1 MLAARSAMEHVF
13 DGVASDFAPKSST
26 WRSLKANT
34 LRLCAALF
42 LLVLSTFGNAPEAQ
56 NGKVLVFAAASLKT
70 ALDEINAQWQER
82 TGKRAAV
89 SYAASSAL
97 AKQIEQ
103 GAPADIFISA
113 DLDWMEY
120 LAERKLIRPDTRSDL
135 LSNRLVLIAPKG
147 TNLRVEIKQ
156 GFPLA
161 SLLGQDHLALAN
173 TDAVPAG
180 KYAKAALNAL
190 GVWEQVKG
198 RIAQAENVRAA
209 LLLVSR
215 GEAPLG
221 IVYESDVVSDPS
233 VVTVGTFPEAT
244 HPRIIYP
251 IALTSGSTSP
261 DAGGF
266 LDELKSPQARTIFEK
281 QGFTMLN

>member
-1 MLAARSAMEHVF
+1 MEHVF

-42 LLVLSTFGNAPEAQ
+42 LLVLSTFGNAPHAQ
-56 NGKVLVFAAASLKT
+56 NGKILVFAAASLKT
-70 ALDEINAQWQER
+70 ALDEINAQWQGR
-82 TGKRAAV
+82 TGKRATV

-113 DLDWMEY
+113 DLDWMQY
-120 LAERKLIRPDTRSDL
+120 LAERKLVRPETRSDL

-161 SLLGQDHLALAN
+161 SLLRQGHLALAN

-198 RIAQAENVRAA
+198 RVAQAENVRAA

-221 IVYESDVVSDPS
+221 IVYESDAVSDPS
-233 VVTVGTFPEAT
+233 VVTVGTLPEAT

-251 IALTSGSTSP
+251 IAETSGSTSP
-261 DAGGF
+261 DARSF

>member
-1 MLAARSAMEHVF
+1 MEHVF
-13 DGVASDFAPKSST
+13 DGVAPDFALKSST
-26 WRSLKANT
+26 SRCLKANA

-56 NGKVLVFAAASLKT
+56 SGKVLVFAAASLKT
-70 ALDEINAQWQER
+70 ALDEINAQWQGR
-82 TGKRAAV
+82 TGKRAVV

-120 LAERKLIRPDTRSDL
+120 LAERKLIRPETRSDL

-147 TNLRVEIKQ
+147 TNLQVEIKP

-161 SLLGQDHLALAN
+161 SLLGQGYLALAN

-180 KYAKAALNAL
+180 KYSKAALKAL
-190 GVWEQVKG
+190 GVWDLVKG

-221 IVYESDVVSDPS
+221 IVYESDAVSDPS
-233 VVTVGTFPEAT
+233 VVEVGILPDAT

>member
-1 MLAARSAMEHVF
+1 MEHVF
-13 DGVASDFAPKSST
+13 DGVAPDFALKSST
-26 WRSLKANT
+26 SRCLKANA
-34 LRLCAALF
+34 LRVSAALF

-56 NGKVLVFAAASLKT
+56 SGKVLVFAAASLKT
-70 ALDEINAQWQER
+70 ALDEINAQWQGR
-82 TGKRAAV
+82 TGKRAVV

-120 LAERKLIRPDTRSDL
+120 LAERKLIRPETRSDL

-147 TNLRVEIKQ
+147 TNLQVDIKP

-161 SLLGQDHLALAN
+161 SLLGQGHLALAN

-180 KYAKAALNAL
+180 KYSKAALEML
-190 GVWEQVKG
+190 GVWELVKG

-221 IVYESDVVSDPS
+221 IVYESDAVSDPS
-233 VVTVGTFPEAT
+233 VVAVGILPDAT

>member
-1 MLAARSAMEHVF
+1 MEHVF
-13 DGVASDFAPKSST
+13 DGVAPDFALKSST
-26 WRSLKANT
+26 SRCLKANA
-34 LRLCAALF
+34 LRLSAALF

-56 NGKVLVFAAASLKT
+56 SGKVLVFAAASLKT
-70 ALDEINAQWQER
+70 ALDEINAQWQGR
-82 TGKRAAV
+82 TGKRAVV

-120 LAERKLIRPDTRSDL
+120 LAERKLIRPETRSDL

-147 TNLRVEIKQ
+147 TNLQVDIKP

-161 SLLGQDHLALAN
+161 SLLGQGHLALAN

-180 KYAKAALNAL
+180 KYSKAALKAL

-221 IVYESDVVSDPS
+221 IVYESDAVSDPS
-233 VVTVGTFPEAT
+233 VVTVGILPDAT

>member
-1 MLAARSAMEHVF
+1 MKHVF
-13 DGVASDFAPKSST
+13 DGVEVGFAPELSDARCLTAS
-26 WRSLKANT
+26 A
-34 LRLCAALF
+34 LRLCA
-42 LLVLSTFGNAPEAQ
+42 VLSFLVFSTVVNASEVEG
-56 NGKVLVFAAASLKT
+56 GKVLVFAAASLKT
-70 ALDEINAQWQER
+70 ALDEINTRWEGR

-120 LAERKLIRPDTRSDL
+120 LAGRNLIKPETRSDL
-135 LSNRLVLIAPKG
+135 LSNRLVLIAPRG
-147 TNLRVEIKQ
+147 TNIQIEIKP
-156 GFPLA
+156 GLPLA
-161 SLLGQDHLALAN
+161 LLLGQGYLALAN

-180 KYAKAALNAL
+180 KYSKAALNAL

-221 IVYESDVVSDPS
+221 VVYESDAVSDPS
-233 VVTVGTFPEAT
+233 VLTVGIFPDAT

-251 IALTSGSTSP
+251 IAVISGSTSP
-261 DAGGF
+261 DSGAY
-266 LDELKSPQARTIFEK
+266 LDELKSPQASSIFRK
-281 QGFTMLN
+281 QGFTIRN

>member
-1 MLAARSAMEHVF
+1 MEHVF
-13 DGVASDFAPKSST
+13 DGVAPDFALKSST
-26 WRSLKANT
+26 SRCLKANA

-56 NGKVLVFAAASLKT
+56 SGKVLVFAAASLKT
-70 ALDEINAQWQER
+70 ALDEINAQWQGR
-82 TGKRAAV
+82 TGKRAVV

-120 LAERKLIRPDTRSDL
+120 LAERKLIRPETRSDL

-147 TNLRVEIKQ
+147 TNLQVEIKP

-161 SLLGQDHLALAN
+161 SLLGQGYLALAN

-180 KYAKAALNAL
+180 KYSKAALETL
-190 GVWEQVKG
+190 GVWEQVRG

-221 IVYESDVVSDPS
+221 IVYESDAVSDPS
-233 VVTVGTFPEAT
+233 VVEVGILPDAT

>member
-1 MLAARSAMEHVF
+1 MEHVF
-13 DGVASDFAPKSST
+13 DGVAPDFALKSST
-26 WRSLKANT
+26 SRCLKANA

-56 NGKVLVFAAASLKT
+56 SGKVLVFAAASLKT
-70 ALDEINAQWQER
+70 ALDEINAQWQGR
-82 TGKRAAV
+82 TGKRAVV

-120 LAERKLIRPDTRSDL
+120 LAERKLIRPETRSDL

-147 TNLRVEIKQ
+147 TNLQVDIKP

-161 SLLGQDHLALAN
+161 SLLGQGHLALAN

-180 KYAKAALNAL
+180 KYSKAALKAL

-221 IVYESDVVSDPS
+221 IVYESDAVSDPS
-233 VVTVGTFPEAT
+233 VVTVGILPDAT

>member
-1 MLAARSAMEHVF
+1 MEHVF
-13 DGVASDFAPKSST
+13 DGVAPDFALKSST
-26 WRSLKANT
+26 SRCLKANA
-34 LRLCAALF
+34 LRLSAALF

-56 NGKVLVFAAASLKT
+56 SGKVLVFAAASLKT
-70 ALDEINAQWQER
+70 ALDEINAQWQGR
-82 TGKRAAV
+82 TGKRAVV

-120 LAERKLIRPDTRSDL
+120 LAERKLIRPETRSDL

-147 TNLRVEIKQ
+147 TNLQVDIKP

-161 SLLGQDHLALAN
+161 SLLGQGHLALAN

-180 KYAKAALNAL
+180 KYSKAALEML
-190 GVWEQVKG
+190 GVWELVKG

-221 IVYESDVVSDPS
+221 IVYESDAVSDPS
-233 VVTVGTFPEAT
+233 VVTVGILPDAT

-251 IALTSGSTSP
+251 IALTSGSTRP

>member
-1 MLAARSAMEHVF
+1 MEHVF

-70 ALDEINAQWQER
+70 ALDEINAQWQKR

-89 SYAASSAL
+89 SHAASSAL

-156 GFPLA
+156 GFRLA
-161 SLLGQDHLALAN
+161 SLVGQGHLALAN

-190 GVWEQVKG
+190 GVWGQVKG

-221 IVYESDVVSDPS
+221 IVYESDAVSDPS
-233 VVTVGTFPEAT
+233 VVTVGIFPEAT

-261 DAGGF
+261 DAGSF

>member
-1 MLAARSAMEHVF
+1 MEHVF
-13 DGVASDFAPKSST
+13 DGVAPDFALRSST
-26 WRSLKANT
+26 SRCLKANA
-34 LRLCAALF
+34 LRLSAALF

-56 NGKVLVFAAASLKT
+56 SGKVLVFAAASLKT
-70 ALDEINAQWQER
+70 GLDEINAQWQGR
-82 TGKRAAV
+82 TGKRAVV

-120 LAERKLIRPDTRSDL
+120 LAERKLIRPETRSDL

-147 TNLRVEIKQ
+147 TNLQVDIKP

-161 SLLGQDHLALAN
+161 SLLGQGHLALAN

-180 KYAKAALNAL
+180 KYSKAALEML
-190 GVWEQVKG
+190 GVWELVKG

-221 IVYESDVVSDPS
+221 IVYESDAVSDPS
-233 VVTVGTFPEAT
+233 VVTVGILPDAT

>member
-1 MLAARSAMEHVF
+1 MEHVF
-13 DGVASDFAPKSST
+13 DGVAPDFALKSST
-26 WRSLKANT
+26 SRCLKANA
-34 LRLCAALF
+34 LRLSAALF

-56 NGKVLVFAAASLKT
+56 SGKVLVFAAASLKT
-70 ALDEINAQWQER
+70 ALDEINAQWQGR
-82 TGKRAAV
+82 TGKRAVV

-120 LAERKLIRPDTRSDL
+120 LAERKLIRPETRSDL

-147 TNLRVEIKQ
+147 TNLQVDIKP

-161 SLLGQDHLALAN
+161 SLLGQGHLALAN

-180 KYAKAALNAL
+180 KYSKAALEML
-190 GVWEQVKG
+190 GVWELVKG

-221 IVYESDVVSDPS
+221 IVYESDAVSDPS
-233 VVTVGTFPEAT
+233 VVAVGILPDAT

>member
-1 MLAARSAMEHVF
+1 MKHAF
-13 DGVASDFAPKSST
+13 DGVDSGFAPKFST
-26 WRSLKANT
+26 SRCLKANA
-34 LRLCAALF
+34 LRLCAVLC
-42 LLVLSTFGNAPEAQ
+42 LLVLSAVGNASEAQ
-56 NGKVLVFAAASLKT
+56 GGKILVFAAASLKT
-70 ALDEINAQWQER
+70 ALDEINAQWEGR
-82 TGKRAAV
+82 TGKRAVV

-120 LAERKLIRPDTRSDL
+120 LAGRKLIKPETRSDL
-135 LSNRLVLIAPKG
+135 LSNRLALIAPRG
-147 TNLRVEIKQ
+147 TNLQIEIKP
-156 GFPLA
+156 GLPLA
-161 SLLGQDHLALAN
+161 SLLGQGHLALAN

-180 KYAKAALNAL
+180 KYSKAALNAL

-221 IVYESDVVSDPS
+221 VVYESDAVSDPS
-233 VVTVGTFPEAT
+233 VMTVGIFPDAT

-251 IALTSGSTSP
+251 IAVTSGSTSP
-261 DAGGF
+261 DAGAY
-266 LDELKSPQARTIFEK
+266 LDELKSPQASAIFRK
-281 QGFTMLN
+281 QGFTILN

>member
-1 MLAARSAMEHVF
+1 MEHVF
-13 DGVASDFAPKSST
+13 DGVAPDFALKSST
-26 WRSLKANT
+26 SRCLKANA
-34 LRLCAALF
+34 LRLSAALF

-56 NGKVLVFAAASLKT
+56 SGKVLVFAAASLKT
-70 ALDEINAQWQER
+70 ALDEINAQWQGR
-82 TGKRAAV
+82 TGKRAVV

-113 DLDWMEY
+113 DRDWMEY

-156 GFPLA
+156 GFRLA
-161 SLLGQDHLALAN
+161 SLVGQGHLALAN

-180 KYAKAALNAL
+180 KYSKAALEML
-190 GVWEQVKG
+190 GVWELVKG

-233 VVTVGTFPEAT
+233 VVTVGILPDAT

>member
-1 MLAARSAMEHVF
+1 MKHVF
-13 DGVASDFAPKSST
+13 DGVDSDFAPKFST
-26 WRSLKANT
+26 PRCLKANA
-34 LRLCAALF
+34 LRLCAVLF
-42 LLVLSTFGNAPEAQ
+42 LLVLSTVGNASEAQ
-56 NGKVLVFAAASLKT
+56 DGKVLVFAAASLKT
-70 ALDEINAQWQER
+70 ALDEINAQWEGR

-120 LAERKLIRPDTRSDL
+120 LAGRKLIKPETRSDL
-135 LSNRLVLIAPKG
+135 LSNRLALIAPRG
-147 TNLRVEIKQ
+147 TNLQIEIKP
-156 GFPLA
+156 GLPLA
-161 SLLGQDHLALAN
+161 LLLGQGHLALAN

-180 KYAKAALNAL
+180 KYGKAALNAL

-221 IVYESDVVSDPS
+221 VVYETDAVSDPS
-233 VVTVGTFPEAT
+233 VMTVGIFPDAT

-251 IALTSGSTSP
+251 IAVTSGSTSP
-261 DAGGF
+261 DAGAY
-266 LDELKSPQARTIFEK
+266 LDELKSPQASAIFRK
-281 QGFTMLN
+281 QGFTILN

>member
-1 MLAARSAMEHVF
+1 MEHVF
-13 DGVASDFAPKSST
+13 DGVAPDFALKSST
-26 WRSLKANT
+26 SRCLKANA
-34 LRLCAALF
+34 LRLSAALF

-56 NGKVLVFAAASLKT
+56 SGKVLVFAAASLKT
-70 ALDEINAQWQER
+70 ALDEINAQWQGR
-82 TGKRAAV
+82 TGKRAVV

-120 LAERKLIRPDTRSDL
+120 LAERKLIRPETRSDL

-147 TNLRVEIKQ
+147 TNLQVDIKP

-161 SLLGQDHLALAN
+161 SLLGQGHLALAN

-180 KYAKAALNAL
+180 KYSKAALEML
-190 GVWEQVKG
+190 GVWELVKG

-221 IVYESDVVSDPS
+221 IVYESDAVSDPS
-233 VVTVGTFPEAT
+233 VVEVGILPDAT

-266 LDELKSPQARTIFEK
+266 LDELKSPQARTTFKK

>member
-1 MLAARSAMEHVF
+1 MEHVF
-13 DGVASDFAPKSST
+13 DGVAPDFALRSST
-26 WRSLKANT
+26 SRCLKANA
-34 LRLCAALF
+34 LRLSAALF

-56 NGKVLVFAAASLKT
+56 SGKVLVFAAASLKT
-70 ALDEINAQWQER
+70 ALDEINAQWQGR
-82 TGKRAAV
+82 TGKRAVV

-120 LAERKLIRPDTRSDL
+120 LAERKLIRPETRSDL

-147 TNLRVEIKQ
+147 TNLQVDIKP

-161 SLLGQDHLALAN
+161 SLLGQGHLALAN

-180 KYAKAALNAL
+180 KYSKAALEML
-190 GVWEQVKG
+190 GVWELVKG

-221 IVYESDVVSDPS
+221 IVYESDAVSDPS
-233 VVTVGTFPEAT
+233 VVTVGILPDAT

>member
-1 MLAARSAMEHVF
+1 MEHVF
-13 DGVASDFAPKSST
+13 DGVAPDFALKSST
-26 WRSLKANT
+26 SRCLKANA
-34 LRLCAALF
+34 LRLSAALF

-56 NGKVLVFAAASLKT
+56 SGKVLVFAAASLKT
-70 ALDEINAQWQER
+70 ALDEINAQWQGR
-82 TGKRAAV
+82 TGKRAVV

-120 LAERKLIRPDTRSDL
+120 LAERKLIRPETRSDL

-147 TNLRVEIKQ
+147 TNLQVDIKP

-161 SLLGQDHLALAN
+161 SLLGQGYLALAN

-180 KYAKAALNAL
+180 KYSKAALETL
-190 GVWEQVKG
+190 GVWEQVRG

-221 IVYESDVVSDPS
+221 IVYESDAVSDPS
-233 VVTVGTFPEAT
+233 VVTVGILPDAT

>member
-1 MLAARSAMEHVF
+1 MEHVF
-13 DGVASDFAPKSST
+13 DGVAPDFALKSST
-26 WRSLKANT
+26 SRCLKANA

-56 NGKVLVFAAASLKT
+56 SGKVLVFAAASLKT
-70 ALDEINAQWQER
+70 ALDEINAQWQGR
-82 TGKRAAV
+82 TGKRAVV

-120 LAERKLIRPDTRSDL
+120 LAERKLIRPETRSDL

-147 TNLRVEIKQ
+147 TNLQVDIKP

-161 SLLGQDHLALAN
+161 SLLGQGHLALAN

-180 KYAKAALNAL
+180 KYSKAALEML
-190 GVWEQVKG
+190 GVWELVKG

-221 IVYESDVVSDPS
+221 IVYESDAVSDPS
-233 VVTVGTFPEAT
+233 VVTVGILPDAM

>member
-1 MLAARSAMEHVF
+1 MEHVF
-13 DGVASDFAPKSST
+13 DGVAPDFALKSST
-26 WRSLKANT
+26 SRCLKANA
-34 LRLCAALF
+34 LRLSAALF

-56 NGKVLVFAAASLKT
+56 SGKVLVFAAASLKT
-70 ALDEINAQWQER
+70 ALDEINAQWQGR
-82 TGKRAAV
+82 TGKRAVV

-120 LAERKLIRPDTRSDL
+120 LAERKLIRPETRSDL

-147 TNLRVEIKQ
+147 TNLQVDIKP

-161 SLLGQDHLALAN
+161 SLLGQGHLALAN

-180 KYAKAALNAL
+180 KYSKAALEML
-190 GVWEQVKG
+190 GVWELVKG

-221 IVYESDVVSDPS
+221 IVYESDAVSDPS
-233 VVTVGTFPEAT
+233 VVTVGILPDAT

-251 IALTSGSTSP
+251 IAQTSGSTSP

>member
-1 MLAARSAMEHVF
+1 MEHVF
-13 DGVASDFAPKSST
+13 DGVAPDFALKSST
-26 WRSLKANT
+26 SRCLKANA
-34 LRLCAALF
+34 LRLSAALF

-56 NGKVLVFAAASLKT
+56 SGKVLVFAAASLKT
-70 ALDEINAQWQER
+70 ALDEINAQWQGR
-82 TGKRAAV
+82 TGKRAVV

-120 LAERKLIRPDTRSDL
+120 LAERKLIRPETRSDL

-147 TNLRVEIKQ
+147 TNLQVEIKP
-156 GFPLA
+156 GLPLA
-161 SLLGQDHLALAN
+161 SLLGQGHLALAN

-180 KYAKAALNAL
+180 KYSKAALKAL
-190 GVWEQVKG
+190 GVWEQVNG

-221 IVYESDVVSDPS
+221 IVYESDAVSDPS
-233 VVTVGTFPEAT
+233 VVTVGILPDAT

>member
-1 MLAARSAMEHVF
+1 
-13 DGVASDFAPKSST
+13 
-26 WRSLKANT
+26 
-34 LRLCAALF
+34 LRLCAVLC
-42 LLVLSTFGNAPEAQ
+42 LLVLSTVGNASEAQ
-56 NGKVLVFAAASLKT
+56 GGKILVFAAASLKT
-70 ALDEINAQWQER
+70 ALDEINAQWEGR
-82 TGKRAAV
+82 TGKRAVV

-113 DLDWMEY
+113 DRDWMEY
-120 LAERKLIRPDTRSDL
+120 LAGRKLIKPETRSDL
-135 LSNRLVLIAPKG
+135 LSNRLALIAPRG
-147 TNLRVEIKQ
+147 TNLQIEIKP
-156 GFPLA
+156 GLPLA
-161 SLLGQDHLALAN
+161 SLLGQGHLALAN

-180 KYAKAALNAL
+180 KYGKAALNAL

-221 IVYESDVVSDPS
+221 VVYESDAVSDPS
-233 VVTVGTFPEAT
+233 VMTVGIFPDAT

-251 IALTSGSTSP
+251 IAVTSGSTSP
-261 DAGGF
+261 DAGAY
-266 LDELKSPQARTIFEK
+266 LDEIKSPQASAIFRK
-281 QGFTMLN
+281 QGFTILN

>member
-1 MLAARSAMEHVF
+1 MEHVF
-13 DGVASDFAPKSST
+13 DGVAPDFALKSST
-26 WRSLKANT
+26 SRCLKANA
-34 LRLCAALF
+34 LRVSAALF

-56 NGKVLVFAAASLKT
+56 SGKVLVFAAASLKT
-70 ALDEINAQWQER
+70 ALDEINAQWQGR
-82 TGKRAAV
+82 TGKRAVV

-120 LAERKLIRPDTRSDL
+120 LAERKLIRPETRSDL

-147 TNLRVEIKQ
+147 TNLQVDIKP

-161 SLLGQDHLALAN
+161 SLLGQGHLALAN

-180 KYAKAALNAL
+180 KYSKAALEML
-190 GVWEQVKG
+190 GVWELVKG

-221 IVYESDVVSDPS
+221 IVYESDAVSDPS
-233 VVTVGTFPEAT
+233 VVTVGILPDAT

>member
-1 MLAARSAMEHVF
+1 MEHVF
-13 DGVASDFAPKSST
+13 DGVAPDFALKSST
-26 WRSLKANT
+26 SRCLKANA

-56 NGKVLVFAAASLKT
+56 SGKVLVFAAASLKT
-70 ALDEINAQWQER
+70 ALDEINAQWQGR

-120 LAERKLIRPDTRSDL
+120 LAERKLIRPETRSDL

-147 TNLRVEIKQ
+147 TNLQVEIKP

-161 SLLGQDHLALAN
+161 SLLGQGYLALAN

-180 KYAKAALNAL
+180 KYSKAALKAL
-190 GVWEQVKG
+190 GVWEQVKD

-221 IVYESDVVSDPS
+221 IVYESDAVSDPS
-233 VVTVGTFPEAT
+233 VVTVGILPDAT

>member
-1 MLAARSAMEHVF
+1 MEHVF
-13 DGVASDFAPKSST
+13 DGVAPDFALKSST
-26 WRSLKANT
+26 SRCLKANA

-56 NGKVLVFAAASLKT
+56 SDKVLVFAAASLKT
-70 ALDEINAQWQER
+70 ALDEINAQWQGR
-82 TGKRAAV
+82 TGKRAVV

-120 LAERKLIRPDTRSDL
+120 LAERKLIRPETRSDL

-147 TNLRVEIKQ
+147 TNLQVEIKP

-161 SLLGQDHLALAN
+161 SLLGQGHLALAN

-180 KYAKAALNAL
+180 KYSKAALETL
-190 GVWEQVKG
+190 GVWERVKG

-221 IVYESDVVSDPS
+221 IVYESDAVSDPS
-233 VVTVGTFPEAT
+233 VVTVGILPDAT

-251 IALTSGSTSP
+251 IAVTSGSTNP

>member
-1 MLAARSAMEHVF
+1 
-13 DGVASDFAPKSST
+13 
-26 WRSLKANT
+26 
-34 LRLCAALF
+34 
-42 LLVLSTFGNAPEAQ
+42 
-56 NGKVLVFAAASLKT
+56 
-70 ALDEINAQWQER
+70 LDEINAQWQGR
-82 TGKRAAV
+82 TGKRAVV

-120 LAERKLIRPDTRSDL
+120 LAERKLIRPETRSDL

-147 TNLRVEIKQ
+147 TNLQVDIKP

-161 SLLGQDHLALAN
+161 SLLGQGHLALAN

-180 KYAKAALNAL
+180 KYSKAALEML
-190 GVWEQVKG
+190 GVWELVKG

-221 IVYESDVVSDPS
+221 IVYESDAVSDPS
-233 VVTVGTFPEAT
+233 VVTVGILPDAT

>member
-1 MLAARSAMEHVF
+1 MEHVF
-13 DGVASDFAPKSST
+13 DGVAPDFALKSST
-26 WRSLKANT
+26 SRCLKANA
-34 LRLCAALF
+34 LRLSAALF

-56 NGKVLVFAAASLKT
+56 SGKVLVFAAASLKT
-70 ALDEINAQWQER
+70 ALDEINAQWQGR
-82 TGKRAAV
+82 TGKRAVV

-120 LAERKLIRPDTRSDL
+120 LAERKLIRPETRSDL

-147 TNLRVEIKQ
+147 TNLQVEIKP
-156 GFPLA
+156 GLPLA
-161 SLLGQDHLALAN
+161 SLLGQGHLALAN

-180 KYAKAALNAL
+180 KYSKAALKAL

-221 IVYESDVVSDPS
+221 IVYESDAVSDPS
-233 VVTVGTFPEAT
+233 VVTVGILPDAT

>member
-1 MLAARSAMEHVF
+1 MEHVF
-13 DGVASDFAPKSST
+13 DGVAPDFALKSST
-26 WRSLKANT
+26 SRCLKANA
-34 LRLCAALF
+34 LRLSAALF

-56 NGKVLVFAAASLKT
+56 SGKVLVFAAASLKT
-70 ALDEINAQWQER
+70 ALDEINAQWQGR
-82 TGKRAAV
+82 TGKRAVV

-120 LAERKLIRPDTRSDL
+120 LAERKLIRPETRSDL

-147 TNLRVEIKQ
+147 TNLQVEIKPEL
-156 GFPLA
+156 PLA
-161 SLLGQDHLALAN
+161 SLLGQGHLALAN

-180 KYAKAALNAL
+180 KYSKAALKAL

-221 IVYESDVVSDPS
+221 IVYESDAVSDPS
-233 VVTVGTFPEAT
+233 VVTVGILPDAT
-244 HPRIIYP
+244 HPRIVYP
-251 IALTSGSTSP
+251 IALTNGSTSP

>member
-1 MLAARSAMEHVF
+1 MEHVF

-34 LRLCAALF
+34 LRLCAAL

-103 GAPADIFISA
+103 AAPADIFISA

-156 GFPLA
+156 GFRLA
-161 SLLGQDHLALAN
+161 SLVGQRHLALAN

-221 IVYESDVVSDPS
+221 IVYESDAVSDPS
-233 VVTVGTFPEAT
+233 VVTVGIFPEAT

-261 DAGGF
+261 DAGSF

>member
-1 MLAARSAMEHVF
+1 MEHVF
-13 DGVASDFAPKSST
+13 DGVAPDFALKSST
-26 WRSLKANT
+26 SRCLKANA

-42 LLVLSTFGNAPEAQ
+42 LLILSTFGNAPEAQ
-56 NGKVLVFAAASLKT
+56 SGKVLVFAAASLKT
-70 ALDEINAQWQER
+70 ALDEINAQWQGR
-82 TGKRAAV
+82 TGKRAVV

-120 LAERKLIRPDTRSDL
+120 LAERKLIRPETRSDL

-147 TNLRVEIKQ
+147 TNLQVEIKP
-156 GFPLA
+156 GLPLA
-161 SLLGQDHLALAN
+161 SLLGQGHLALAN

-180 KYAKAALNAL
+180 KYSKAALKAL

-221 IVYESDVVSDPS
+221 IVYESDAVSDPS
-233 VVTVGTFPEAT
+233 VVTVGILPDAT

>member
-1 MLAARSAMEHVF
+1 MEHVF
-13 DGVASDFAPKSST
+13 DGVASDFAPKSSI

-56 NGKVLVFAAASLKT
+56 NGKVLILAAASLKT
-70 ALDEINAQWQER
+70 ALDEINAQWQKR

-89 SYAASSAL
+89 SHAASSAL

-156 GFPLA
+156 GFRLA
-161 SLLGQDHLALAN
+161 SLVGQGHLALAN

-190 GVWEQVKG
+190 GVWGQVKG

-221 IVYESDVVSDPS
+221 IVYESDAVSDPS
-233 VVTVGTFPEAT
+233 VVTVGIFPEAT

-261 DAGGF
+261 DAGSF